1 VKSTG
6 FRARLEAGL
15 ADAGLAIPWWVA
27 MCATGL
33 GVVSA
38 FVAAAQRSAALPP
51 ALIALV
57 GLLAVMSA
65 LVYAITGEVAS
76 RWLKSIAVL
85 AAVAILLTHPVVPDF
100 APVQLVILVA
110 EVAVTSR
117 FALAIAVAGV
127 GIAEL
132 GVAAVWG
139 GLVGFSVYTAAVLIG
154 LGGGFMLRWYVR
166 ALDAERRG
174 RDAVR
179 EQAILAE
186 RQRIAREVHD
196 VVAHSLSI
204 TLLHLT
210 GTRRA
215 LQQDRDVDEAVDALT
230 EAETVGRAAMADIRR
245 TVGLLA
251 HSPSGTRPLPDVDD
265 IAELV
270 ERNRTAGLDVRY
282 EQHGDLAAVSD
293 TAGLGLY
300 RIAQESL
307 ANIAKHAPA
316 ATARIQLRIGP
327 AGARLTISNGL
338 SRPAPN
344 PAASGSGLIGMS
356 ARATQLGAE
365 LRAGPDGDNWVV
377 DVTVPNAQPA
387 TPDPTAPTGGPVRPV
402 VS

>member
-1 VKSTG
+1 VKLNG
-6 FRARLEAGL
+6 FRGRLEASL

-27 MCATGL
+27 TCTIGL
-33 GVVSA
+33 GGVST
-38 FVAAAQRSAALPP
+38 FVAAAQRSAALPL
-51 ALIALV
+51 ALIVLA
-57 GLLAVMSA
+57 GLLAIMSA
-65 LVYAITGEVAS
+65 LVYTVTGEIAPP
-76 RWLKSIAVL
+76 WLKSTAVL
-85 AAVAILLTHPVVPDF
+85 VAVAILLTHPVVPDF
-100 APVQLVILVA
+100 APVPLVVLVA
-110 EVAVTSR
+110 DVAVTSR
-117 FALAIAVAGV
+117 FALAITVAGV
-127 GIAEL
+127 SIAEL
-132 GVAAVWG
+132 GVAAVWAE
-139 GLVGFSVYTAAVLIG
+139 LVGFPVYTAAVLLG
-154 LGGGFMLRWYVR
+154 LVGGSMLRWYVR

-210 GTRRA
+210 GARRA
-215 LQQDRDVDEAVDALT
+215 LQQDRDVDDAVDALT

-251 HSPSGTRPLPDVDD
+251 HSPSGTRPLPGADD

-270 ERNRTAGLDVRY
+270 ERNRAAGLNVRY

-307 ANIAKHAPA
+307 ANIAKHAPDS
-316 ATARIQLRIGP
+316 TAQIRLRIGP
-327 AGARLTISNGL
+327 AEARLTVRNDL
-338 SRPAPN
+338 PHPAPN
-344 PAASGSGLIGMS
+344 PAASGSGLMGMS

-365 LRAGPDGDNWVV
+365 LCAGPDGDNWVV
-377 DVTVPNAQPA
+377 DVTVPSAQPG
-387 TPDPTAPTGGPVRPV
+387 TPGPTAHTGGPVRPV